1 MKCCCIFQLEILAA
15 SICPRCSFH
24 ARYLNKALSPCVFGE
39 KQRPF
44 SGLVLLQVRQL
55 WVHGTRAAS
64 GASRHYSTL
73 KAYSTS
79 YCRLFHNFFLFSEQN
94 GLLNQPSLSHHSSTS
109 SMTSSGNVPDV
120 SNQAEEEKSEVEM
133 KSEDRITLGSEK
145 IKDSKG
151 S

>member
-1 MKCCCIFQLEILAA
+1 ME
-15 SICPRCSFH
+15 PD
-24 ARYLNKALSPCVFGE
+24 
-39 KQRPF
+39 
-44 SGLVLLQVRQL
+44 LLQGRLDTTQRSK
-55 WVHGTRAAS
+55 HTRL
-64 GASRHYSTL
+64 HIKDFFTI
-73 KAYSTS
+73 
-79 YCRLFHNFFLFSEQN
+79 FFLFSEQN
-94 GLLNQPSLSHHSSTS
+94 GLLNQASLSHHSSTS